1 MSHEIWTPTII
12 ECASGRTLLHIR
24 QHGIDGRPQWR
35 PDGFTLGLRCYDH
48 SKLWL
53 GLTVDAGRDCFRF
66 DGSEVEEP
74 LEALGDRVDEELRRQ
89 IDPANRRADR
99 RRVLQVARD
108 VAVVLLFVVAI
119 GALIW
124 FGPA

>member
-24 QHGIDGRPQWR
+24 QHSIDGRPQWR
-35 PDGFTLGLRCYDH
+35 PDGFTLGLRCYHH
-48 SKLWL
+48 SQLWL

-74 LEALGDRVDEELRRQ
+74 LETLSDRVDEELRRQ
-89 IDPANRRADR
+89 IDATNRHAGRQR
-99 RRVLQVARD
+99 RRQVARD
-108 VAVVLLFVVAI
+108 TGVVLLFVAVI

-124 FGPA
+124 FAP

>member
-24 QHGIDGRPQWR
+24 QLGIDGRPQWR
-35 PDGFTLGLRCYDH
+35 PDGFALGLRCYRH
-48 SKLWL
+48 TQAWL
-53 GLTVDAGRDCFRF
+53 GITVDADRDCFRF
-66 DGSEVEEP
+66 DGSEAEEP
-74 LEALGDRVDEELRRQ
+74 LEALSDRVDEELRRQ

-99 RRVLQVARD
+99 QRGFQFVRD
-108 VAVVLLFVVAI
+108 AAVVLLFVAAI

-124 FGPA
+124 FAPA